1 MKDIGTA
8 QRVEIRCFS
17 LKKRPRALASQ
28 VRKPI
33 VSFEEAP
40 NNAGPAKV
48 GNLLLSFLLNKDKTK
63 SGQEMRHR
71 NVWKFMC
78 LMKTNGYEHWRRNL
92 CKKRQGT
99 PAPQRLYFLTRANKT
114 NSTAKFGKSYSF
126 SKETAKSTGTEYLE
140 NSRFLESKR
149 LGTPAPQ
156 GLEIYAPQKK
166 RAGILARQGLETYV
180 IC

>member
-1 MKDIGTA
+1 
-8 QRVEIRCFS
+8 
-17 LKKRPRALASQ
+17 
-28 VRKPI
+28 
-33 VSFEEAP
+33 
-40 NNAGPAKV
+40 
-48 GNLLLSFLLNKDKTK
+48 
-63 SGQEMRHR
+63 
-71 NVWKFMC
+71 
-78 LMKTNGYEHWRRNL
+78 MKTNGYEHWRRNL

-166 RAGILARQGLETYV
+166 RAGILARQGLETCYLLKGAARSENDSLGLSV
-180 IC
+180 PRTHTHAPFSFRFAIRSAHQFEGTATCT